1 MLRQSIA
8 LCDESS
14 FQDNATFLVS
24 LLLICCK
31 FVHPPKLSITV
42 FAADISD
49 HVTTRQHHS
58 ILNLAI
64 IQIDDFVEEKSAS
77 RGTREACAHEL
88 WPVGEIGVAGGAG
101 EQATATDV
109 LEKYHSHLER

>member
-1 MLRQSIA
+1 MQFDRYLIAIGLEDSMWIQITHANYLRESPYVETSSYTI
-8 LCDESS
+8 LCYK
-14 FQDNATFLVS
+14 QKGA
-24 LLLICCK
+24 
-31 FVHPPKLSITV
+31 P
-42 FAADISD
+42 
-49 HVTTRQHHS
+49 
-58 ILNLAI
+58 I